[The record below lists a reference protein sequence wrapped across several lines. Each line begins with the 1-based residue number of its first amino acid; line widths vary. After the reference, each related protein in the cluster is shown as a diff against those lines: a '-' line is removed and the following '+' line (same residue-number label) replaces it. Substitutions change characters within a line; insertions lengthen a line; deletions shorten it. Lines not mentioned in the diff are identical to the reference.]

1 MNILHD
7 SAGVRNRLGLKSQA
21 HKPSPLKWTEEY
33 FSPLERTLA
42 ISPEIDFRAGVVDCT
57 E

>member
-1 MNILHD
+1 MNIFHD
-7 SAGVRNRLGLKSQA
+7 SAGIRNRLGLKSQA
-21 HKPSPLKWTEEY
+21 HKLSPLKWTEEY

-42 ISPEIDFRAGVVDCT
+42 ISPEIDFRVGVVDCT